1 MQIMKRFSDVMEA
14 FGFPLDKK
22 RTDLEHNKHGN
33 KHFDWYKGTPGGL
46 FHIKG
51 NPALPG
57 TTEAIDKPLF
67 DTVSV
72 TNATTSIDCFTV
84 PVGSANK
91 TLIDT
96 NMRASGQL
104 PSPDKFI
111 IQRIGINV
119 MTAVLADLNLIL
131 NQVLFTFTVN
141 SKVYTQARV
150 AYYPCGFGVFGS
162 TTLNATGPISNG
174 FPGELGVRSML
185 YPIPLE
191 PLDPFYGNLEMHGGA
206 TLGARAIG
214 ALANL
219 SASTEVMVVLQ
230 GPYNRAI

>member
-1 MQIMKRFSDVMEA
+1 MQIMKRFHDVMEA
-14 FGFPLDKK
+14 AGFPLNKK
-22 RTDLEHNKHGN
+22 RTDREHHKHGN
-33 KHFDWYKGTPGGL
+33 RHIDWYDNGKGGL
-46 FHIKG
+46 FHVKG

-57 TTEAIDKPLF
+57 TTEALDKPLY
-67 DTVSV
+67 DTVAI
-72 TNATTSIDCFTV
+72 TNATTSIDIFTV
-84 PVGSANK
+84 PVGVGGK
-91 TLIDT
+91 TLLDT

-111 IQRIGINV
+111 IQRIGLLV
-119 MTAVLADLNLIL
+119 MTSVLADLNLIL

-141 SKVYTQARV
+141 SKTYTQARV

-162 TTLNATGPISNG
+162 TDVNATSVITNG
-174 FPGELGVRSML
+174 IPGEFGVRSMQ

-191 PLDPFYGNLEMHGGA
+191 PLDPFYGNVEMHGGA
-206 TLGARAIG
+206 TPGARAIA

-219 SASTEVMVVLQ
+219 SATTEIACFLQ